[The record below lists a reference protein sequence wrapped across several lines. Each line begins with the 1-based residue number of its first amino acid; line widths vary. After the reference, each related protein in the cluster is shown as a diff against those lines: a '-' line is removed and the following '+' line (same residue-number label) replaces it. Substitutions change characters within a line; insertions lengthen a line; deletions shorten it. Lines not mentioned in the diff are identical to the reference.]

1 MSGEEHSPTLA
12 AHCRVVQEVR
22 KEVLHHRHVRGVPPL
37 DLLLASH
44 QGEMQLDRSRGVHH
58 EQSPTRPRTSCLA
71 PHGNEVQDGRMLLRP
86 RRVIQRGDLDLH
98 SADEGIIVVDS
109 GCDQTI
115 INLSSFTVK
124 TYTSLYYNVGG
135 ALSNCNKTRLE
146 LVNDAYTVANLA
158 DGSKICLCLHQ
169 VLLDSNPEQ
178 SEALVQPHQMRAH
191 GVIVDDVPHRYKISS
206 MIKNNPG
213 VSRDQGDIYMG
224 TKIATEGK
232 LV

>member
-1 MSGEEHSPTLA
+1 MSGEEDSPTPV
-12 AHCRVVQEVR
+12 AHRRVVQEVR
-22 KEVLHHRHVRGVPPL
+22 KETLHHRHVRGVPPPG
-37 DLLLASH
+37 LLPASH
-44 QGEMQLDRSRGVHH
+44 QGEMQLDRSWGVYHV
-58 EQSPTRPRTSCLA
+58 QNLKGPRTSYLA

-98 SADEGIIVVDS
+98 SADEGIMVVDS

-135 ALSNCNKTRLE
+135 ALSNCGKTRLE

-158 DGSKICLCLHQ
+158 DGTKICLCLHQ

-178 SEALVQPHQMRAH
+178 TEALVQPHQMRAH
-191 GVIVDDVPHRYKISS
+191 GVIVDVPVTTE
-206 MIKNNPG
+206 NLNG
-213 VSRDQGDIYMG
+213 VQRHLSTLLCTI
-224 TKIATEGK
+224 
-232 LV
+232 